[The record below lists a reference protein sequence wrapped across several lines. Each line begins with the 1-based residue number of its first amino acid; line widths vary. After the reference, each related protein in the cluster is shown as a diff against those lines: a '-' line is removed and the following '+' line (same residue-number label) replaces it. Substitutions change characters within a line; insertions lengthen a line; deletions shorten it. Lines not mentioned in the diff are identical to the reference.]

1 MAYQYPL
8 GGPGYQYM
16 IGPADG
22 SGDFEGPPTVIV
34 SVSAI
39 SETNLESIAT
49 ILAGGTPPSGWQI
62 QADNVPVTTKTY

>member
-8 GGPGYQYM
+8 GGAGYQYM

-22 SGDFEGPPTVIV
+22 SGNFSGPPTIIV
-34 SVSAI
+34 STSEI
-39 SETNLESIAT
+39 SETNLESIAS

-62 QADNVPVTTKTY
+62 HADNPPTTTKTY